1 MRRLLKWMLILLLI
15 VIGGGITLG
24 WQSDTDAT
32 EMKAKYSTPASQF
45 VDISGGLAI
54 HTRDEGNRDGPALL
68 LIHGSNASL
77 QTWEPWVKRLGS
89 KYRVISLD
97 LPGHGLT
104 GANPTRDYH
113 YSNFVKVVDA
123 VMTKLSVPRFA
134 IVGNSMGGGVAWHYA
149 LAHPDRVSA
158 VGLVDAAG
166 APAWQ
171 AKQVPLGFK
180 LARMPVARDL
190 MLHITPRFVIDRS
203 LHQSISHQSIITPAM
218 IDRYWELL
226 LYPGNRQATLDRFA
240 LKHNIEP
247 ASQDALKSLRVPVL
261 IQWGEEDSLIP
272 VSSAAW
278 FAKAIPGA
286 KVIIYPK
293 TGHIPMEE
301 VPDQSAKDLDEFL
314 SSAVKAAA
322 PVPRR

>member
-15 VIGGGITLG
+15 VIGGGIALG

-32 EMKAKYSTPASQF
+32 EMKAKYSNPASQF
-45 VDISGGLAI
+45 VDIGGGLAI
-54 HTRDEGNRDGPALL
+54 HTRDEGKRDGPALV

-77 QTWEPWVKRLGS
+77 QTWEPWVKRLGD

-113 YSNFVKVVDA
+113 YSNFVTVVDA

-134 IVGNSMGGGVAWHYA
+134 IVGNSMGGAVAWHYA
-149 LAHPDRVSA
+149 LAHPDRVNA
-158 VGLVDAAG
+158 LGLVDAAG
-166 APAWQ
+166 APASQ
-171 AKQVPLGFK
+171 SKQVPLGFK
-180 LARMPVARDL
+180 LARMPLARDL

-226 LYPGNRQATLDRFA
+226 LFPGNRQATLDRFA
-240 LKHNIEP
+240 LKNNIKP
-247 ASQDALKSLRVPVL
+247 ASQDALKSLRLPVL
-261 IQWGEEDSLIP
+261 ILWGEEDGLIP

-278 FAKAIPGA
+278 FADAIPGA
-286 KVIIYPK
+286 KVILYPK
-293 TGHIPMEE
+293 TGHVPMEE

-314 SSAVKAAA
+314 SRAIKAEA
-322 PVPRR
+322 PVLRR